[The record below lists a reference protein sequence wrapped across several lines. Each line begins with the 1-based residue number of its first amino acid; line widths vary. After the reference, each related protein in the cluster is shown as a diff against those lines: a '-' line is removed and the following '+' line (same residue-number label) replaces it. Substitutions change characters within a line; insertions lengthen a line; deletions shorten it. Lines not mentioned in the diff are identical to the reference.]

1 MTGRICEAD
10 GNKAAG
16 RAAALIKTT
25 GNKVGKLVADRNCGS
40 SGSCCFFS
48 SIQAN
53 QAYLGVGVEAPV
65 SMWYYVI
72 LHVYEGHFSGGRMT
86 SDNNVQMIKQSKVL
100 NYVYVSHIFISNIIK
115 YGMWRDSR
123 CMLESQPVTVQLY
136 MNLTGEWLWNVL
148 LRSPHHQHQ
157 HHPHCFFLRGLLLV
171 SFMSKGRALWF
182 WQHVQQLGIWIVS
195 TSAVVLKM
203 SSMI

>member
-16 RAAALIKTT
+16 RADALIKTT
-25 GNKVGKLVADRNCGS
+25 GNKVGKLVADRNR
-40 SGSCCFFS
+40 GSCCSFFFNPGKSSVLRGRSWSS
-48 SIQAN
+48 SI
-53 QAYLGVGVEAPV
+53 
-65 SMWYYVI
+65 YVI

-86 SDNNVQMIKQSKVL
+86 SDINVQMIKQSKVL
-100 NYVYVSHIFISNIIK
+100 NYVYVSHILISNIIN